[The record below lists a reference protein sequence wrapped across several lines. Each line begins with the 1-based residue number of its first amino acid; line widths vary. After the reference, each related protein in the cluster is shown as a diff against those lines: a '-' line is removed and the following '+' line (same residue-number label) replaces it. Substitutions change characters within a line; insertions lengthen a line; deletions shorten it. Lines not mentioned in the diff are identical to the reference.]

1 MATIYQQSI
10 GALTPQS
17 GRSASTF
24 SSGLVRVDRKF
35 VCATVDAAT
44 HRSTLTVGNDMPDGN
59 SVPAIDGLK
68 IFPAPQEIERGDG
81 FTDFIVSA
89 YGRTSS
95 DMSSVELIQRN
106 VDAFNAGGGG
116 GGTYD
121 FGYKFSLWEIKGK
134 AVIKAGIAINIDDLN
149 IDSDLLEPFNVQ
161 YRGNELT
168 VLSVT
173 AGETSTRY
181 VRSDDG
187 DPFSRITS
195 YKTITSRKYT
205 IIFTADGVTPT
216 KTWVVY
222 LGDPII
228 TITGQQNFGEFTEV
242 DILTR
247 REIVSD
253 TTLL

>member
-1 MATIYQQSI
+1 MATIYQQTI

-17 GRSASTF
+17 GRSVSTF
-24 SSGLVRVDRKF
+24 SSGIVRVDRKF

-44 HRSTLTVGNDMPDGN
+44 HRATLAVGNDMPDGN

-68 IFPAPQEIERGDG
+68 IFPSPQEIERGDG
-81 FTDFIVSA
+81 FTDFMVSA

-95 DMSSVELIQRN
+95 DMSSSELIQRN
-106 VDAFNAGGGG
+106 INAFKTGGGG
-116 GGTYD
+116 GVAND
-121 FGYKFSLWEIKGK
+121 SGYKFSLWEIKGK

-149 IDSDLLEPFNVQ
+149 IDADLLEPFNVH

-173 AGETSTRY
+173 AGSLSTRY
-181 VRSDDG
+181 VRVAGG
-187 DPFSRITS
+187 DPFSGIMS
-195 YKTITSRKYT
+195 YKAITSRQYT
-205 IIFTADGVTPT
+205 IIFTSDGVTPT

-228 TITGQQNFGEFTEV
+228 IITGQQNFGEFTEV